1 MKKLII
7 FFLAFSLLSCNDG
20 DFDVPV
26 FQFTDTVN
34 SCGEYILHI
43 KNSNSTEVLVLTL
56 STTEIAGVVGEEQ
69 FNISSSLEA
78 TYRIFEEG
86 ISSNYFCQN
95 IPPSTP
101 KVIKELNAESGII
114 TVITNEIITND
125 VITGYSYTITLSELL
140 FNENS
145 ERIFFENLDFGI
157 FTMNL

>member
-7 FFLAFSLLSCNDG
+7 LFLAFSLLSCNDG

-26 FQFTDTVN
+26 FEFTDTVN

-69 FNISSSLEA
+69 YDISSSLEA

-86 ISSNYFCQN
+86 ISSDYFCQS

-101 KVIKELNAESGII
+101 KVLKELNAESGVI
-114 TVITNEIITND
+114 TVITDEIITND
-125 VITGYSYTITLSELL
+125 VVTGYSYTISFSELL

-157 FTMNL
+157 FTVNL